1 MRRLIAAMKKE
12 VLLLIRDK
20 IGLSI
25 LFIMPMVLITVM
37 TLIQDA
43 AFSNIN
49 EEGVPVVFI
58 NNDNDTLGNR
68 IEEGLKHAE
77 MVKFFDEIDGKKAT
91 LATAKKAIKEGKFL
105 VGIIIPEGATEAVE
119 DNVLNIVAESMGMEE
134 EGEVSETLTAE
145 VRLIIDPVAS
155 KSFVISISSQLKEYI
170 SSVKTQIM
178 FETFKGEIAALLP
191 EPEEEVESKYA
202 GKDVILYKQE
212 FASALVGEVA
222 PSAVQHN
229 VPAWTIFSLFFIVI
243 PLVGSIMREKTEGSV
258 FRFHTI
264 PASYLLQTNAK
275 IIVYVGVCMVQF
287 VLMLLIGLFLMP
299 VLGMD
304 KLILGN
310 SYIGLF
316 MIALASSMAATGY
329 GVLVGALAAT
339 QQQGAI
345 LGSLSI
351 LVLSALG
358 GIWVPTYVMPDIM
371 RSISRF
377 SPLNWSLDGFYGL
390 FLRGE
395 GLMEIMP
402 HVALLVVFF
411 AACVAIATVINKS
424 KRKV

>member
-12 VLLLIRDK
+12 VLLLIRDR

-25 LFIMPMVLITVM
+25 LFVMPMVLITVM

-49 EEGVPVVFI
+49 EDGVPVVFI

-68 IEEGLKHAE
+68 IEEGLKNAE
-77 MVKFFDEIDGKKAT
+77 MVKFFDEVDGQKAT
-91 LATAKKAIKEGKFL
+91 PESARSAIKEGQFL
-105 VGIIIPEGATEAVE
+105 VGVIIPKGATEAVE

-134 EGEVSETLTAE
+134 EGEVAGTKTAE
-145 VRLIIDPVAS
+145 IKLIIDPVAS
-155 KSFVISISSQLKEYI
+155 KSFVISISSQLREFI
-170 SSVKTQIM
+170 SAVKTQIM
-178 FETFKGEIAALLP
+178 FETFKGEIAEMLP
-191 EPEEEVESKYA
+191 EEPKGGKSKYA
-202 GKDVILYKQE
+202 GQQVILYDQE
-212 FASALVGEVA
+212 FASTLVGEIA
-222 PSAVQHN
+222 PGAVQHN

-264 PASYLLQTNAK
+264 PTSYLLQTNAK
-275 IIVYVGVCMVQF
+275 VIVYIGVCMIQF
-287 VLMLLIGLFLMP
+287 LLMLAIGLFLMP
-299 VLGMD
+299 ILGMD
-304 KLILGN
+304 KLMLGN
-310 SYIGLF
+310 SYIGIF
-316 MIALASSMAATGY
+316 IIALASSMAATGY

-358 GIWVPTYVMPDIM
+358 GIWIPTYVMPDVM
-371 RSISRF
+371 RMISHF

-395 GLMEIMP
+395 GLMEILP
-402 HVALLVVFF
+402 QVGLLVCFF
-411 AACVAIATVINKS
+411 IICLALATYLNKL

>member
-58 NNDNDTLGNR
+58 NNDQDTLGNR
-68 IEEGLKHAE
+68 IEAGLKQAE

-91 LATAKKAIKEGKFL
+91 PESAMEAIKQGKFL
-105 VGIIIPEGATEAVE
+105 VGIVIPEGATEAVE

-134 EGEVSETLTAE
+134 EGVELETKTAE

-155 KSFVISISSQLKEYI
+155 KSFVISISSQLREYI

-178 FETFKGEIAALLP
+178 FETFKGEIASLLP
-191 EPEEEVESKYA
+191 EEPEEKESKYA
-202 GKDVILYKQE
+202 GKQVILYNQE
-212 FASALVGEVA
+212 YASALVGEIA

-264 PASYLLQTNAK
+264 PASYLLQSNAK
-275 IIVYVGVCMVQF
+275 VLVYVGVCMVQF

-304 KLILGN
+304 RLILGN
-310 SYIGLF
+310 SYVGLF
-316 MIALASSMAATGY
+316 VIALASSMAATGY

-371 RSISRF
+371 RSISHF
-377 SPLNWSLDGFYGL
+377 SPLNWALDGFYGL

-395 GLMEIMP
+395 GLTEILP
-402 HVALLVVFF
+402 HVGLLVAFF
-411 AACVAIATVINKS
+411 VACIAVATAINKS

>member
-1 MRRLIAAMKKE
+1 MKKE

-77 MVKFFDEIDGKKAT
+77 MVKFFDEVDGKKAT
-91 LATAKKAIKEGKFL
+91 PETAKQAIKAGQFL

-119 DNVLNIVAESMGMEE
+119 DNVLNIVAESMGMED
-134 EGEVSETLTAE
+134 EGEVAETKTAE
-145 VRLIIDPVAS
+145 IKLIIDPVAS
-155 KSFVISISSQLKEYI
+155 KSFVISISSQLREYI

-178 FETFKGEIAALLP
+178 FETFKGEIAAMLP
-191 EPEEEVESKYA
+191 EEPKEGKSKYA
-202 GKDVILYKQE
+202 GQQVILYNQE
-212 FASALVGEVA
+212 FASALVGEIA

-275 IIVYVGVCMVQF
+275 VLVYIGVCMIQF
-287 VLMLLIGLFLMP
+287 LLMLAIGLFLMP

-304 KLILGN
+304 QLILGN
-310 SYIGLF
+310 SYIGIF
-316 MIALASSMAATGY
+316 VIALVSSMAATGY
-329 GVLVGALAAT
+329 GVLVGALATT

-358 GIWVPTYVMPDIM
+358 GIWVPTYVMPDVM
-371 RSISRF
+371 RTISHF

-395 GLMEIMP
+395 GLVEILP
-402 HVALLVVFF
+402 QVGLLVAFF
-411 AACVAIATVINKS
+411 ITCIAVATFINKS

>member
-77 MVKFFDEIDGKKAT
+77 MVKFFDEVDGKKAT
-91 LATAKKAIKEGKFL
+91 PETAKQAIKAGQFL

-119 DNVLNIVAESMGMEE
+119 DNVLNIVAESMGMED
-134 EGEVSETLTAE
+134 EGEVAETKTAE
-145 VRLIIDPVAS
+145 IKLIIDPVAS
-155 KSFVISISSQLKEYI
+155 KSFVISISSQLREYI

-178 FETFKGEIAALLP
+178 FETFKGEIAAMLP
-191 EPEEEVESKYA
+191 EEPKEGKSKYA
-202 GKDVILYKQE
+202 GQQVILYNQE
-212 FASALVGEVA
+212 FASALVGEIA

-275 IIVYVGVCMVQF
+275 VLVYIGVCMIQF
-287 VLMLLIGLFLMP
+287 LLMLAIGLFLMP

-304 KLILGN
+304 QLILGN
-310 SYIGLF
+310 SYIGIF
-316 MIALASSMAATGY
+316 VIALVSSMAATGY
-329 GVLVGALAAT
+329 GVLVGALATT

-358 GIWVPTYVMPDIM
+358 GIWVPTYVMPDVM
-371 RSISRF
+371 RTISHF

-395 GLMEIMP
+395 GLVEILP
-402 HVALLVVFF
+402 QVGLLVAFF
-411 AACVAIATVINKS
+411 ITCIAVATFINKS